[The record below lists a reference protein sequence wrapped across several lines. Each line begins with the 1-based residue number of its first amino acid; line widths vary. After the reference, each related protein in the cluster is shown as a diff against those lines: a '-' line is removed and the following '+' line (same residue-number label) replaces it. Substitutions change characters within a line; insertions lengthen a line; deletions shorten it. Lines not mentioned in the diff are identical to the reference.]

1 VGALCLDCLRVA
13 RLDTRALARRA
24 DPRLPV
30 AALRGRLRCTACRGH
45 RVDFTVFRFE
55 AEFRRWLRQQR

>member
-1 VGALCLDCLRVA
+1 VA
-13 RLDTRALARRA
+13 RLDARALAQRI

-30 AALRGRLRCTACRGH
+30 GELRGRLRCSACRSH

-55 AEFRRWLRQQR
+55 AELRRWLRRLR

>member
-1 VGALCLDCLRVA
+1 VFCLDCLRVA
-13 RLDTRALARRA
+13 RLDARALAQRI

-30 AALRGRLRCTACRGH
+30 GELRGRLRCSACRSH

-55 AEFRRWLRQQR
+55 AELRRWLRRLR